1 MEFCPKCG
9 SVIMGR
15 NCARCNYISEEDVK
29 LETSQTMPKKKEVIC
44 INNMSESEQSF
55 YSQIK
60 DYYRKNPSH
69 MDFSNYWRAE
79 GQRAVWSDC
88 SRKECVNS
96 LIFKICQDLDSR
108 LAIKEGHLRL

>member
-1 MEFCPKCG
+1 MTTAKK
-9 SVIMGR
+9 
-15 NCARCNYISEEDVK
+15 YIT
-29 LETSQTMPKKKEVIC
+29 LEKEVVY
-44 INNMSESEQSF
+44 INNMSKSEQSF

-60 DYYRKNPSH
+60 DYYRKKPSH

-79 GQRAVWSDC
+79 DQRAVWSDC